1 LATGGDQLTEVDVA
15 IVGGGF
21 SGIAVA
27 GRLARLAPQLK
38 VVLFER
44 RDAVGPGVAYSTPH
58 PAHLTN
64 SRAAKM
70 SAFEDDPEHFVRWLA
85 GRGAPDEFVPR
96 RLYGEYLRSVATSL
110 ERPDFMAIRATVSVI
125 EPAADGRFRVETDDG
140 SAVRARTVVLAT
152 GNLESET
159 AGIPP
164 ALLLHP
170 RFIADPYRARYE
182 DLRGDVLIVGS
193 GLSGL
198 DAIVGLEA
206 AGFTGTIHTLS
217 RRGLFPLPDVP
228 VATFTGQVDVP
239 ASGSALRTLRDVR
252 RFVRE
257 GQAAGYDWRA
267 LVEALRREVPRLW
280 EALDARERGRFVRH
294 AQRYWSVH
302 RHRAPD
308 HVDALR
314 KRLVDGGRLIVHRGR
329 LLGID
334 RAPVG
339 MMVRIGGRDGEATFG
354 VANAINA
361 HGPTGDY
368 RRTRDPLMRRLI
380 ASGSIAPAPFALGLI
395 ESRPGLFLAG
405 PAERWTDYES
415 TGVPELRRKAAE
427 LAERVVRHLD
437 GSPPS

>member
-1 LATGGDQLTEVDVA
+1 MAAVSQLTDVDVA

-27 GRLARLAPQLK
+27 GQLARLAPHLK
-38 VVLFER
+38 VALFER

-58 PAHLTN
+58 SAHLTN

-96 RLYGEYLRSVATSL
+96 RLYGEYLRSIAAAL
-110 ERPDFMAIRATVSVI
+110 ERPGFAAIRASVSAI
-125 EPAADGRFRVETDDG
+125 EPATDGSFRVEADDG
-140 SAVRARTVVLAT
+140 SAVRARAVVLAT

-170 RFIADPYRARYE
+170 RFIADPYRVRYE

-198 DAIVGLEA
+198 DAIVGLDA

-217 RRGLFPLPDVP
+217 RRGLFPLSDVKVP
-228 VATFTGQVDVP
+228 SFTGRVDVP
-239 ASGSALRTLRDVR
+239 AFNSALRTLRDVR

-280 EALDARERGRFVRH
+280 AALDARERGRFVRH

-314 KRLVDGGRLIVHRGR
+314 KRLVDAGRLVVHRGR
-329 LLGID
+329 LLAVDREPGGIT
-334 RAPVG
+334 
-339 MMVRIGGRDGEATFG
+339 VRIGGRDGEASFT
-354 VANAINA
+354 VAHAINA

-368 RRTRDPLMRRLI
+368 RRTRDPLMRGLI
-380 ASGSIAPAPFALGLI
+380 AAGSIAPAPFALGLV
-395 ESRPGLFLAG
+395 ESVPGLFLAG
-405 PAERWTDYES
+405 SAERWTDYE
-415 TGVPELRRKAAE
+415 TTRVPELRRKAAV
-427 LAERVVRHLD
+427 LVERLVGYLG

>member
-1 LATGGDQLTEVDVA
+1 MAAVGQLTDVDVA

-21 SGIAVA
+21 SGVAVA
-27 GRLARLAPQLK
+27 GQFARLAPQLK
-38 VVLFER
+38 VALFER

-58 PAHLTN
+58 SAHLTN

-70 SAFEDDPEHFVRWLA
+70 SAFEDDPDHFVRWLG
-85 GRGAPDEFVPR
+85 GRGAPDEFVAR
-96 RLYGEYLRSVATSL
+96 RLYGEYLRSIAASL
-110 ERPDFMAIRATVSVI
+110 ERPAFTAIRATVSVI
-125 EPAADGRFRVETDDG
+125 EPAAGGSFRVEMVDG
-140 SAVRARTVVLAT
+140 SVVRARAVVLAT

-170 RFIADPYRARYE
+170 RFIADPYRVRYE

-217 RRGLFPLPDVP
+217 RRGLFPLSDVP
-228 VATFTGQVDVP
+228 VASFAGRVDVP
-239 ASGSALRTLRDVR
+239 ASNSALRTLRDVR

-280 EALDARERGRFVRH
+280 AALDERERGRFVRH

-302 RHRAPD
+302 RHRAPEN
-308 HVDALR
+308 VDALR
-314 KRLVDGGRLIVHRGR
+314 RRLVDDARLIVHRGR
-329 LLGID
+329 LLGVD
-334 RAPVG
+334 REPG
-339 MMVRIGGRDGEATFG
+339 GITVRIGGRDRETTFT
-354 VANAINA
+354 VAHAINA

-368 RRTRDPLMRRLI
+368 RRSRDPLMRGLI
-380 ASGSIAPAPFALGLI
+380 AAGSIAPAPFALGLV
-395 ESRPGLFLAG
+395 EAVPGLFLAG
-405 PAERWTDYES
+405 PAERWHDYEA
-415 TGVPELRRKAAE
+415 TGVPELRRKVSG
-427 LAERVVRHLD
+427 LAQRVVRHL
-437 GSPPS
+437 GESPPS